1 MESPMESI
9 PSQALQGAASMI
21 PETPGAFLASER
33 QRQGLSVGDV
43 AAKLRMGII
52 QIEALE
58 RSDYGKLPTGTFLRG
73 FVRSYAKLLGLDQ
86 KDIIRLLELTHP
98 GGGKPGIVVPSQN
111 IKFTSPGEQFSTPKA
126 RAALF
131 AILVLALAL
140 GGWYWWIFIRP
151 EQLTEAKA
159 QPVKVADAETTEP
172 GNAAPMEPINRDAN
186 TPAPQEKPPS
196 GRLNA
201 ELKAEAKNAADLAVA
216 KAQAA
221 SRKPAVPGGA
231 MLHFAFLGESW
242 VEVVDGNGKTLISHR
257 YKEGEEEELDG
268 KGPFS
273 VVIGNTQNTRLTYN
287 GADFDLIP
295 HTRVSVAR
303 FMLK

>member
-1 MESPMESI
+1 MESI
-9 PSQALQGAASMI
+9 PSQAMQEAASTTA
-21 PETPGAFLASER
+21 ETPGAVLASER

-52 QIEALE
+52 QVEALE
-58 RSDYGKLPTGTFLRG
+58 RSDYSRLPTGTFLRG

-86 KDIIRLLELTHP
+86 KGVVRLLEQTHP

-111 IKFTSPGEQFSTPKA
+111 IKFTSPGEQFATPRA

-131 AILVLALAL
+131 SILVLALAL

-151 EQLTEAKA
+151 EQMAEARA
-159 QPVKVADAETTEP
+159 QPVKVDDAEKTEP
-172 GNAAPMEPINRDAN
+172 VTKAPVEQVNRGAVSL
-186 TPAPQEKPPS
+186 APQEMPLS
-196 GRLNA
+196 GRPD
-201 ELKAEAKNAADLAVA
+201 ADLKTETKIVA
-216 KAQAA
+216 NLTATRTQPD
-221 SRKPAVPGGA
+221 SRKPVVGGGA
-231 MLHFAFLGESW
+231 MLHFAFMGDSW
-242 VEVVDGNGKTLISHR
+242 VEVIDGNGKTLISHR

-273 VVIGNTQNTRLTYN
+273 VVVGNTQNTRFTYN
-287 GADFDLIP
+287 GADFDLAP

-303 FMLK
+303 FILK

>member
-1 MESPMESI
+1 MT
-9 PSQALQGAASMI
+9 

-33 QRQGLSVGDV
+33 QRQGLSVGDI
-43 AAKLRMGII
+43 AAKLRMGIL
-52 QIEALE
+52 QVEALE
-58 RSDYGKLPTGTFLRG
+58 RGNYGKLPTGTFLRG

-86 KDIIRLLELTHP
+86 SDVIRLLEQTHP

-111 IKFTSPGEQFSTPKA
+111 IKFTSPGEQFSTPRA

-151 EQLTEAKA
+151 EQMAEAKT
-159 QPVKVADAETTEP
+159 QPVKVADVEKTEP
-172 GNAAPMEPINRDAN
+172 GTPAPAEPMNRDAD
-186 TPAPQEKPPS
+186 TPTPQEKTLS

-201 ELKAEAKNAADLAVA
+201 EITAEAKSAADLAAA
-216 KAQAA
+216 KVQAPL
-221 SRKPAVPGGA
+221 RKPDAA

-257 YKEGEEEELDG
+257 YKEGEEEELNG

-273 VVIGNTQNTRLTYN
+273 VVIGNTQNTRFTYN
-287 GADFDLIP
+287 GADFDLVP

-303 FMLK
+303 FILK

>member
-1 MESPMESI
+1 MT
-9 PSQALQGAASMI
+9 AK
-21 PETPGAFLASER
+21 TPGAVLASER

-52 QIEALE
+52 QVEALE
-58 RSDYGKLPTGTFLRG
+58 RSDYSKLPTGTFLRG

-86 KDIIRLLELTHP
+86 KDLIRLLEQTHP

-111 IKFTSPGEQFSTPKA
+111 IKFTSPGEQFSTPRA

-151 EQLTEAKA
+151 EQMAEAKT
-159 QPVKVADAETTEP
+159 QPVKVADAEKAEPVIPAPVEPMNRGADTT
-172 GNAAPMEPINRDAN
+172 
-186 TPAPQEKPPS
+186 APQERPS
-196 GRLNA
+196 PGRLNA
-201 ELKAEAKNAADLAVA
+201 EAKVEAKRAAELPVA

-221 SRKPAVPGGA
+221 SRQPAATGGA
-231 MLHFAFLGESW
+231 MLRFAFLGDSW
-242 VEVVDGNGKTLISHR
+242 VEVVDGNGKALISHR
-257 YKEGEEEELDG
+257 YKEGEEEELDA

-273 VVIGNTQNTRLTYN
+273 VVIGNTRNTRFTYN
-287 GADFDLIP
+287 GADFDLAP

-303 FMLK
+303 FILK

>member
-1 MESPMESI
+1 MT
-9 PSQALQGAASMI
+9 A
-21 PETPGAFLASER
+21 ETPGTVLGSER

-52 QIEALE
+52 QVEALE
-58 RSDYGKLPTGTFLRG
+58 RGDYSKLPTGTFLRG

-86 KDIIRLLELTHP
+86 KDVVRLLEQTHA

-111 IKFTSPGEQFSTPKA
+111 IKFTSPGEQFSTPRA

-131 AILVLALAL
+131 SVLVFALAL

-151 EQLTEAKA
+151 EQMAEAKT
-159 QPVKVADAETTEP
+159 QSVKVADAEKNEP
-172 GNAAPMEPINRDAN
+172 VIAAPVEPMNRDAD
-186 TPAPQEKPPS
+186 TSAPQERPAP

-201 ELKAEAKNAADLAVA
+201 EVKRDAKSAAGLPAA

-221 SRKPAVPGGA
+221 SRQPAATEGA
-231 MLHFAFLGESW
+231 MLRFAFLGDSW

-273 VVIGNTQNTRLTYN
+273 VVIGNTQNTRFTFN
-287 GADFDLIP
+287 GADFDLAP

-303 FMLK
+303 FILK

>member
-9 PSQALQGAASMI
+9 PSQALQGAASMTA
-21 PETPGAFLASER
+21 ETPGAFLASER

-52 QIEALE
+52 QVEALE
-58 RSDYGKLPTGTFLRG
+58 RSDYSKLPTGTFLRG

-86 KDIIRLLELTHP
+86 KDVIRLLEQTHP
-98 GGGKPGIVVPSQN
+98 GSGKPGIVVPSQN
-111 IKFTSPGEQFSTPKA
+111 IKFTSPGEQFSTPRA

-151 EQLTEAKA
+151 EQTAEAKT
-159 QPVKVADAETTEP
+159 QPIKVADADKTEA
-172 GNAAPMEPINRDAN
+172 GTKAPVEQVNQDAIAV
-186 TPAPQEKPPS
+186 APPEKPPS
-196 GRLNA
+196 GRPEA
-201 ELKAEAKNAADLAVA
+201 ELKAATKNAADLTAA
-216 KAQAA
+216 RAQPA
-221 SRKPAVPGGA
+221 SRKPAATGGA
-231 MLHFAFLGESW
+231 MLRFAFLGESW
-242 VEVVDGNGKTLISHR
+242 VEVVDGNGKTLVSHR

-287 GADFDLIP
+287 GAEFDLAP

-303 FMLK
+303 FVLK

>member
-1 MESPMESI
+1 MT
-9 PSQALQGAASMI
+9 A
-21 PETPGAFLASER
+21 ETPGDFLASER

-52 QIEALE
+52 QVEALE
-58 RSDYGKLPTGTFLRG
+58 RSDYSKLPTGTFLRG

-86 KDIIRLLELTHP
+86 KDVIRLLEQTHP
-98 GGGKPGIVVPSQN
+98 GAGKPGIVVPSQN

-126 RAALF
+126 RAVLF
-131 AILVLALAL
+131 AILVLTLTL

-151 EQLTEAKA
+151 EQVTPAKT
-159 QPVKVADAETTEP
+159 QPVKVADAEKTEP
-172 GNAAPMEPINRDAN
+172 GPTVPAEPMTRDPD

-201 ELKAEAKNAADLAVA
+201 EP

-221 SRKPAVPGGA
+221 SRKPAVTVGA
-231 MLHFAFLGESW
+231 MLRFAFLGESW

-257 YKEGEEEELDG
+257 YKEGEEEDLDG

-287 GADFDLIP
+287 GADFDLAP

-303 FMLK
+303 FVLK